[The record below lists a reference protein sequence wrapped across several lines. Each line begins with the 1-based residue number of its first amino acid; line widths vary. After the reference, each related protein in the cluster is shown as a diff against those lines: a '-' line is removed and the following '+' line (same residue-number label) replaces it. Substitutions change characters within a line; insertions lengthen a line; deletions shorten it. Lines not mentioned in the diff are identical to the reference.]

1 MASLP
6 ARVDRP
12 SARRNPPAVNPYV
25 QFALAMCLVVGLS
38 LAGTAYLAATFN
50 RKAKE
55 DLRARLEPLA
65 AAIGGEVDLDNATV
79 RGRHGDALAFGRVAN
94 AQGGFGRL
102 FHVEL
107 VDAAGGERWE
117 WSNLPEKGQPE
128 PKRTFEGD
136 PVLRDRLGLDFEALA
151 TVVPEAATQRWGFS
165 YDPEA
170 GMVRLSRAMRNRA
183 DIPEAAPFVAQL
195 DALAEIGVA
204 NRRAQGAGE
213 GPIHSGVAGADPHPG
228 AERASHPSSPAS
240 PHPPASAPDTR
251 DRGSIVGAPASG
263 DEVARLND
271 GGAGADMP
279 AARSASDMG
288 AADAGASADR
298 A

>member
-1 MASLP
+1 M
-6 ARVDRP
+6 
-12 SARRNPPAVNPYV
+12 NPYL

-65 AAIGGEVDLDNATV
+65 AAIGGEVGLDEATV
-79 RGRHGDALAFGRVAN
+79 KGRHGDALAFGRVAN

-128 PKRTFEGD
+128 PKRVFEGD
-136 PVLRDRLGLDFEALA
+136 PALRERLGLDFDALA
-151 TVVPEAATQRWGFS
+151 GVVPEAKAQRWGFS

-183 DIPEAAPFVAQL
+183 DIPEAARFVAQL
-195 DALAEIGVA
+195 DTLAEIGAA
-204 NRRAQGAGE
+204 NRRAQAAASPHLVSAENLHDAGT
-213 GPIHSGVAGADPHPG
+213 
-228 AERASHPSSPAS
+228 AS
-240 PHPPASAPDTR
+240 PHPPAPSPDAR
-251 DRGSIVGAPASG
+251 ERGSST
-263 DEVARLND
+263 
-271 GGAGADMP
+271 
-279 AARSASDMG
+279 
-288 AADAGASADR
+288 ASADR